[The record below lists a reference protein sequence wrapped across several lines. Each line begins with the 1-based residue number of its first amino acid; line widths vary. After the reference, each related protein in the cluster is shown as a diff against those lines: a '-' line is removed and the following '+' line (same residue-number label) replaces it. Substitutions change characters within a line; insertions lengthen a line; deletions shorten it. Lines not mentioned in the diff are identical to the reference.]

1 MALQDTPP
9 LADPT
14 TGRIPPYTQVL
25 KQDPITGTYKIKYD
39 VKAAPPASALQTGLT
54 TPTTTLPG
62 QMYGTGTQD
71 GEDETETDAGTD
83 AQTNINTAIATTQN
97 RGGEGMGRDRDFGG
111 ISVGEQ
117 SIADL
122 SSTLN
127 PSNFESAMFAGI
139 TSMTPM
145 AIGGLIAAGSADAQ
159 RQAIREINRRAAA
172 GTLGTNPDGSQVS
185 DQALASLGQQIGN
198 QYGLPGFT
206 SALNNTAAGQIFA
219 ANLAPQSLTGEE
231 TFNVTNQMV
240 NPVSQEQITRD
251 FDQAMMLGFQE
262 NQEQNLRD
270 VFAQDIARQT
280 MDPQAPTNIGATLAA
295 ADEAAGVQTGDASA
309 AEAEAQAGSGA
320 NYGWNST
327 DGSTMTSNST
337 TTNADGSTTTNL
349 SGLNTANQ
357 VVSEGTGGPNNHSQ
371 NQVNNAQNQINGAVQ
386 EGGPSYGMAEG
397 VSAVGYG
404 YNSETG
410 NYSGTVSYSGGTVTT
425 GQPEGDGGNNANT
438 GGQAP
443 STGVSGVDADT
454 GKFSGGKQE
463 GSGGDGPCF
472 LAGTLITMA
481 DETKKPIE
489 EVELMDKVA
498 IGGYVGGVGKFL
510 TDELYDYNGV
520 KVSGSHLVN
529 EDNKWMH
536 VKDSKNGK
544 PLGNDTHVVYVL
556 GTEHRRLLIENIL
569 FTDYLETKE
578 QEMFIAKGSDYF
590 FNNHGSI
597 GNKIAEENLK
607 ILNAEN

>member
-127 PSNFESAMFAGI
+127 PSNFESTIFAGI
-139 TSMTPM
+139 TAMTPM

-489 EVELMDKVA
+489 KVELMDKVA

>member
-25 KQDPITGTYKIKYD
+25 KQDPVTGTYKIQYD
-39 VKAAPPASALQTGLT
+39 VKAAPPTSELQTQLT
-54 TPTTTLPG
+54 TPVTTLPG

-71 GEDETETDAGTD
+71 GEDETDTDAGTD

-122 SSTLN
+122 SRTLN

-139 TSMTPM
+139 TAMTPM

-206 SALNNTAAGQIFA
+206 SALSNTAAGQIFA

-231 TFNVTNQMV
+231 TFNVTNQMI

-262 NQEQNLRD
+262 NPEQNLRD
-270 VFAQDIARQT
+270 VFAQDIATQT
-280 MDPQAPTNIGATLAA
+280 TDPQTPTNIAA
-295 ADEAAGVQTGDASA
+295 GIAAEDEAAGVQTGDAA
-309 AEAEAQAGSGA
+309 VAETEAQAGSGA

-371 NQVNNAQNQINGAVQ
+371 SQVNNAQNQINGAVQ
-386 EGGPSYGMAEG
+386 QGGPGYGMTEG
-397 VSAVGYG
+397 TSAVGYG
-404 YNSETG
+404 YNAETG
-410 NYSGTVSYSGGTVTT
+410 NYAGTVGYSGGTVTNNPANNPGLNRDQPNT
-425 GQPEGDGGNNANT
+425 GQD
-438 GGQAP
+438 
-443 STGVSGVDADT
+443 S
-454 GKFSGGKQE
+454 
-463 GSGGDGPCF
+463 DGPCF
-472 LAGTLITMA
+472 LAGTLITMS

-489 EVELMDKVA
+489 EIELMDKVA

-597 GNKIAEENLK
+597 GNQIAKENLK
-607 ILNAEN
+607 TLNAEN

>member
-71 GEDETETDAGTD
+71 GEDETDTDAGTD

-122 SSTLN
+122 SRTLN

-145 AIGGLIAAGSADAQ
+145 AIGGIIAAGSADAQ

-404 YNSETG
+404 YNAETG
-410 NYSGTVSYSGGTVTT
+410 NYAGTVSYSGGTVTT

>member
-25 KQDPITGTYKIKYD
+25 KQDPVTGTYKIKYD
-39 VKAAPPASALQTGLT
+39 VKAAPPANALQTGLT

-71 GEDETETDAGTD
+71 GEDETDTDAGTD

-122 SSTLN
+122 SRTLN

-139 TSMTPM
+139 TAMTPM

-206 SALNNTAAGQIFA
+206 SALSNTAAGQIFA

-270 VFAQDIARQT
+270 VFAQDIATQT
-280 MDPQAPTNIGATLAA
+280 TDPQTPTNIAA
-295 ADEAAGVQTGDASA
+295 GIAAEDEAAGVQTGDAA
-309 AEAEAQAGSGA
+309 VAETEAQAGSGA

-371 NQVNNAQNQINGAVQ
+371 SQVNNAQNQINGAVQ
-386 EGGPSYGMAEG
+386 QGGPGYGMTEG
-397 VSAVGYG
+397 TSAVGYG
-404 YNSETG
+404 YNAETG
-410 NYSGTVSYSGGTVTT
+410 NYAGTVGYSGGTVTNNPANNPGLNRDQPNT
-425 GQPEGDGGNNANT
+425 GQD
-438 GGQAP
+438 
-443 STGVSGVDADT
+443 S
-454 GKFSGGKQE
+454 
-463 GSGGDGPCF
+463 DGPCF
-472 LAGTLITMA
+472 LAGTLITMS

-489 EVELMDKVA
+489 EIELMDKVA

-597 GNKIAEENLK
+597 GNQIAEENLK
-607 ILNAEN
+607 TLNAEN

>member
-25 KQDPITGTYKIKYD
+25 KQDPVTGTYKIKYD
-39 VKAAPPASALQTGLT
+39 VKAAPPANALQTGLT

-71 GEDETETDAGTD
+71 GEDETDTDAGTD

-122 SSTLN
+122 SRTLN

-139 TSMTPM
+139 TAMTPM

-198 QYGLPGFT
+198 KYGLPGFT

-270 VFAQDIARQT
+270 VFAQDIATQT
-280 MDPQAPTNIGATLAA
+280 TDPQTPTNIAA
-295 ADEAAGVQTGDASA
+295 GIAAEDEAAGVQTGDAA
-309 AEAEAQAGSGA
+309 VAETEAQAGSGA

-371 NQVNNAQNQINGAVQ
+371 SQVNNAQNQINGAVQ
-386 EGGPSYGMAEG
+386 QGGPGYGMTEG
-397 VSAVGYG
+397 TSAVGYG
-404 YNSETG
+404 YNAETG
-410 NYSGTVSYSGGTVTT
+410 NYAGTVGYSGGTVTNNPANNPGLNRDQPNT
-425 GQPEGDGGNNANT
+425 GQD
-438 GGQAP
+438 
-443 STGVSGVDADT
+443 S
-454 GKFSGGKQE
+454 
-463 GSGGDGPCF
+463 DGPCF
-472 LAGTLITMA
+472 LAGTLITMS

-489 EVELMDKVA
+489 EIELMDKVA

-597 GNKIAEENLK
+597 GNQIAEENLK
-607 ILNAEN
+607 TLNAEN